1 MSIHNK
7 RERRSQRRHAALI
20 ELYVSGWGARRFQAA
35 NHSAEG
41 LFVVF
46 GRDWRAKLTEGEV
59 LELVFVLRSGNIA
72 RLQRRQAV
80 IAHLDAQGA
89 GLRLYHS

>member
-1 MSIHNK
+1 M
-7 RERRSQRRHAALI
+7 RHEAVI
-20 ELYVSGWGARRFQAA
+20 ELYVSGWGARRFRTA

-46 GRDWRAKLTEGEV
+46 GREWRAKLTEGEV
-59 LELVFVLRSGNIA
+59 LELVFVLSGGQLS

-80 IAHLDAQGA
+80 VAHLDAEGA